1 MFCGYRH
8 DDSFIINHTLILVFF
23 SLIKEE
29 KNRPK
34 YQTLLQHSF
43 IQLHEK
49 LQPYVHPEVS
59 AYIQNVL
66 ESMSNNGM
74 Y

>member
-1 MFCGYRH
+1 MT
-8 DDSFIINHTLILVFF
+8 HTLLIFF
-23 SLIKEE
+23 HLHFCSLIKEE

-59 AYIQNVL
+59 AYIANVL

-74 Y
+74 